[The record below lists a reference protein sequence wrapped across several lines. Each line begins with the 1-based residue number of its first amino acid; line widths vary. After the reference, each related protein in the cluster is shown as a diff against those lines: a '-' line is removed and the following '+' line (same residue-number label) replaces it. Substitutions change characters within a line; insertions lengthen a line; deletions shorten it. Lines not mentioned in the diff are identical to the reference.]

1 MISAAG
7 KVVVLI
13 FNITKPVDNFDLLI
27 LFLHWTLNPFLTL
40 DSRREVNFWLTIQ
53 VNMIRFFR
61 KDE

>member
-27 LFLHWTLNPFLTL
+27 LFLRWTQG
-40 DSRREVNFWLTIQ
+40 E
-53 VNMIRFFR
+53 
-61 KDE
+61 K